1 NGRRRLAVQLGRQAP
16 PVDEFQRKIR
26 LAAGMLAHL
35 EDLHDVGMLQAG
47 DCLRLRAK
55 ASGNP
60 SNCAEADTAASANV
74 VADDRAATANALAE
88 IPLTQR
94 LGGAAQGAFPGQP

>member
-1 NGRRRLAVQLGRQAP
+1 
-16 PVDEFQRKIR
+16 
-26 LAAGMLAHL
+26 M
-35 EDLHDVGMLQAG
+35 
-47 DCLRLRAK
+47 
-55 ASGNP
+55 SGNP

-94 LGGAAQGAFPGQP
+94 LGGAAQGAFPGQPDGGTHPPPTLDGHVILGELGRGGMGGRL